1 MSTHDET
8 PIVNDTIISMITNL
22 KPRITA
28 EYPNIETN
36 RSTSQKRSLS
46 LSGDSSSETSTP
58 LKKQRFE
65 NLKANYMASPRE
77 TRRLKADLMEARN
90 TILNLEN
97 RIKHMHNV
105 RKELEQLFESE
116 TTDLR
121 QQREF
126 DRESIR
132 RVCICTE
139 SNSGQSNVSVFL
151 VGN

>member
-1 MSTHDET
+1 MSTHDDI
-8 PIVNDTIISMITNL
+8 PIVNDTIINMITNL

-28 EYPNIETN
+28 EYPNLEPN

-46 LSGDSSSETSTP
+46 MSGDSSSEFSTP

-65 NLKANYMASPRE
+65 KLNANYMASPRE
-77 TRRLKADLMEARN
+77 TRRLKADLMEARS

-105 RKELEQLFESE
+105 RKELQQLFESE

-132 RVCICTE
+132 RVCMWSE
-139 SNSGQSNVSVFL
+139 DNGAK
-151 VGN
+151 